1 MKGYD
6 MTFEEFEKEYK
17 RNFKELKKYTPD
29 QVGSYIY
36 LEKLAELSD
45 INPVWADTVEEQ
57 VDKNF

>member
-1 MKGYD
+1 

-29 QVGSYIY
+29 QAGSYIY

-57 VDKNF
+57 ADKNF